1 MRIAISGTNNQNKT
15 QLVTDIQTRWPG
27 YVTPE
32 KNYKNTI
39 ERIIEESENP
49 EDVSSKE
56 IQWEIL
62 NDMLDTMQGFD
73 EKDKVVFN
81 RCPLD
86 NFVYSLYL
94 HDKDPK
100 GTGIDSKF
108 IEECIPLVRESMR
121 FLDIIYT
128 VPITSVAASEYLPED
143 KEIDNIFLMLFQ
155 ESQKETS
162 PYFPHDDRPAVIEV
176 FGGREERL
184 RMIED
189 YIDDDGE
196 LIGGDPDWNALIDP
210 NLSIENFR

>member
-15 QLVTDIQTRWPG
+15 QLVTDIQTRWPS

-94 HDKDPK
+94 HDKDPE